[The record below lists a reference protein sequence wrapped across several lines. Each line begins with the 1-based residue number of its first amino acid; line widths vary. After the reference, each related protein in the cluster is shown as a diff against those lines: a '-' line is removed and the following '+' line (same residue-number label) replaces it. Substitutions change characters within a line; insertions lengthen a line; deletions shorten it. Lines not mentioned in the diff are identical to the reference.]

1 MIETYLFFVKFNA
14 KVNVG
19 SGFNKIQVFDICQTI
34 AILVLMVTEK
44 YITTRE
50 LLRGFKKYKEMLLSG
65 KVMHL
70 VISIENGQ
78 ELEVTKRQ
86 KGLSGKE
93 LARRIRALKKP
104 IHIERPVGLFDEI
117 LERAEQSRDGK

>member
-1 MIETYLFFVKFNA
+1 
-14 KVNVG
+14 
-19 SGFNKIQVFDICQTI
+19 
-34 AILVLMVTEK
+34 MVTEK

-104 IHIERPVGLFDEI
+104 IHIERPVRLFDEI
-117 LERAEQSRDGK
+117 LERAEQRRDGK